1 MKYIFQFLSI
11 LLYKVFLTSCEVRP
25 KMDCKERTLL
35 IFKAINRGLKHFAY
49 SCQEMFFFSVRM
61 CFAFFSRR
69 IYVAETMEQMYLI
82 GIGSLFLIVLTGI
95 FAGQG
100 FAFAFSME
108 LIDFGAKN
116 YLGRIMSI
124 SIIRELGPVL
134 TGLMMAARVA
144 SGITAE
150 IGAMKASN
158 QIDAMVAFGIDPL
171 KKLAVPRMI
180 ALIVMVPALT
190 ILCDIIALIGGWVV
204 SIFITHVTST
214 MYWSPA
220 FEKMVFGNL
229 FIGIV
234 KPIAFSFV
242 IAFVACYKGFTSEG
256 GTKGVGK
263 ATTESVVLS
272 SILILL
278 VNFIITK
285 FVFGLIKGY
294 L

>member
-1 MKYIFQFLSI
+1 MKYIFQLLSI
-11 LLYKVFLTSCEVRP
+11 LLYKVFLTSSEVRP

-35 IFKAINRGLKHFAY
+35 IFKAINRGLKHFAHT
-49 SCQEMFFFSVRM
+49 SQEMFFFSVRM

-82 GIGSLFLIVLTGI
+82 GIGSMFLIVLTGI

-100 FAFAFSME
+100 FAFAFSVE
-108 LIDFGAKN
+108 LVDFGAKN

-134 TGLMMAARVA
+134 TGLMIAARVA

-171 KKLAVPRMI
+171 KKIAVPRMI

-190 ILCDIIALIGGWVV
+190 VLCDVIALLGGWVV
-204 SIFITHVTST
+204 SVFIAHVTST
-214 MYWSPA
+214 MYWSSV
-220 FEKMVFGNL
+220 FERMVFGNL

-234 KPIAFSFV
+234 KPIVFSFV

-272 SILILL
+272 SILILM